1 LERRKNVHILGL
13 IAENYKRLR
22 VVEIHPK
29 GNVVQITGRNGQG
42 KTSVLDAIWT
52 ALAGRRATP
61 EKPVR
66 KGAEKCRLKVNLGEL
81 IVTRTITTNGTQTLI
96 VETDK
101 GAKVSS
107 PQTVLDEL
115 LGSLS
120 FDPLEFINMKP
131 AEQIE
136 TLRRVAKITVDLDA
150 LAAENEK
157 DYQARHQTN
166 LDVKRLET
174 EMAAISVQDNLPAQK
189 IDEQKILAQ
198 ITAADEK
205 NNKARQLDDA
215 RATLQRERDSLGT
228 AEKRVRAELEGLQ
241 KQLAIIEQRT
251 VKVIADFKKAPA
263 GEFVQVAQLSAELQQ
278 AQITNREIDKR
289 ARRQEL
295 EKQAKVKRDESER
308 YTRAMDQR
316 TMKRT
321 EAVAA
326 AKMPVDGLAFDENH
340 VLFNGIPIEQLG
352 GAEQIRVSTAVAMAL
367 NPKLKVI
374 RIMHGEELDDDNLAI
389 LAMIAEQNGYQIWMA
404 RVDASGKVGIVMEDG
419 EVKAEHQ

>member
-1 LERRKNVHILGL
+1 MLPNHPIFSALLQRGTEEKVRGEKNVHILGL

-81 IVTRTITTNGTQTLI
+81 IVTRTITANGTQTLI

-228 AEKRVRAELEGLQ
+228 AEKRVRGELEGLQ
-241 KQLAIIEQRT
+241 KQLAMIEQRT
-251 VKVIADFKKAPA
+251 VEGDSRLQEGAGRRVCASGSAIGRATAGADHQPRDRQARAAPGAGKA
-263 GEFVQVAQLSAELQQ
+263 GEGE
-278 AQITNREIDKR
+278 
-289 ARRQEL
+289 ARRIGTL
-295 EKQAKVKRDESER
+295 HARDGPAHHEAHRGSGSREDAR
-308 YTRAMDQR
+308 RRLGIRRKPRPIQR
-316 TMKRT
+316 D
-321 EAVAA
+321 
-326 AKMPVDGLAFDENH
+326 PN
-340 VLFNGIPIEQLG
+340 
-352 GAEQIRVSTAVAMAL
+352 
-367 NPKLKVI
+367 
-374 RIMHGEELDDDNLAI
+374 
-389 LAMIAEQNGYQIWMA
+389 
-404 RVDASGKVGIVMEDG
+404 
-419 EVKAEHQ
+419 